1 MNHDLGGAGANKE
14 EPKKLFIIGAFEIEI
29 FSYLISRISGATSVS
44 FSSQLHPAGV
54 QVGASE

>member
-1 MNHDLGGAGANKE
+1 MNHDLGGAGANKVD
-14 EPKKLFIIGAFEIEI
+14 PKKVFITGAFEIEI

-44 FSSQLHPAGV
+44 FSFQIHLAGV